1 MLLAL
6 LPAPAASQTVTRVRA
21 TQLADKTVEVL
32 YDLAGAFEE
41 GATVSLSVSSDGG
54 ETWDVHPDASTL
66 SGHVGEGIGN
76 GTDRRIVWN
85 AAATLPAETFRPTF
99 KAAVTAANA
108 SIVGRELTVTLPGG
122 VPLVLVGVSAGTF
135 TMGSP
140 ATERSRSSEET
151 PHVVTLTR
159 EYWVGRT
166 EVTQAQWRAVMG
178 TSPSRFDACGE
189 SCPVEQVSWDDIR
202 GADGFL
208 ARLNQL
214 LGTTKF
220 RLPTEAEWEHAA
232 RGGTATRFSF
242 GDALEG
248 EDGCGA
254 NAAAVPYVWWCGD
267 SEGATHPAG
276 VKSAN
281 PYGLFDLH
289 GNVSEWVEDR
299 HADTSPEPQTDP
311 AGSSS
316 GLRRVLRGG
325 SFNYDLRTTRS
336 AYRFGS
342 LPHGRYP
349 FVGFRLARTR

>member
-1 MLLAL
+1 M
-6 LPAPAASQTVTRVRA
+6 TRVRA
-21 TQLADKTVEVL
+21 AQLPDKTVEVL
-32 YDLAGAFEE
+32 YDLAGAYEE
-41 GATVSLSVSSDGG
+41 GATVTVAVSGDGG
-54 ETWDVHPDASTL
+54 ETWDVHPDASAL
-66 SGHVGEGIGN
+66 SGHVGEGVGN

-85 AAATLPAETFRPTF
+85 APASLPAETFRPDF
-99 KAAVTAANA
+99 KVAVTAANV
-108 SIVGRELTVTLPGG
+108 SIAGRELTLTLPGG

-135 TMGSP
+135 GMGSP
-140 ATERSRSSEET
+140 ATERSRSPEET
-151 PHVVTLTR
+151 PHRVTLTR

-166 EVTQAQWRAVMG
+166 EVTQAQWQAVMG
-178 TSPSRFDACGE
+178 TSPSFFASCGG
-189 SCPVEQVSWDDIR
+189 SCPVEQVSWDDLR

-220 RLPTEAEWEHAA
+220 RLPTEAEWERAA
-232 RGGTATRFSF
+232 RGGTETRFSF

-254 NAAAVPYVWWCGD
+254 NGAAVPYVWWCGD
-267 SEGATHPAG
+267 SEGSTHPAG
-276 VKSAN
+276 TKGAN
-281 PYGLFDLH
+281 PYGLYDLH

-299 HADTSPEPQTDP
+299 HADYSSEPQTDP
-311 AGSSS
+311 PGSSA